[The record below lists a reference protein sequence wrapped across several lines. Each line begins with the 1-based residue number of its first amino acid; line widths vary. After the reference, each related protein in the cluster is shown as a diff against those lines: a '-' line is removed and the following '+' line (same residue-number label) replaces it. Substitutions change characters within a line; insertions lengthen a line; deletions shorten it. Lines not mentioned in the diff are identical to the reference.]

1 MLIGSFGCTVFLKVQ
16 EHERH
21 AGKRRP
27 KRWRGTQP
35 TVRRYW
41 YTRERISE
49 PTPKREHF
57 TYCLV
62 SVENYQ
68 FS

>member
-1 MLIGSFGCTVFLKVQ
+1 MSVMLVKQGT
-16 EHERH
+16 
-21 AGKRRP
+21 